1 MRSETSFITKSKNS
15 QPLNGSR
22 RNYSDMFSSRFSSVK
37 DQLITQP
44 FANVNS
50 SSERFNFSFRFLLT
64 FGISFVCNPFSE
76 KKISVFNSL
85 TRFSFFSESI
95 HSASDVYVRKRIS
108 RRRGRDGD
116 GLSTNESKDTK
127 M

>member
-76 KKISVFNSL
+76 KKTFCVQLSHPLFFFFGKYPFSL
-85 TRFSFFSESI
+85 RCVCTEKDFSKAGEGWGWAI
-95 HSASDVYVRKRIS
+95 YKREQ
-108 RRRGRDGD
+108 RY
-116 GLSTNESKDTK
+116 
-127 M
+127 